1 MLLLSWAAFGQTKSG
16 SGFLP
21 SLDKQF
27 TFSQTGNYYYLIS
40 LTDSTK
46 CHSYLNFDPDTIPQD
61 YELYQYTVDEK
72 REEIEFTLYD
82 RRVIEQQAADSGRIY
97 DKPKALTRKECFLYR

>member
-1 MLLLSWAAFGQTKSG
+1 MLLLSWVAFGQTKSG

-21 SLDKQF
+21 SIDKQF
-27 TFSQTGNYYYLIS
+27 TFLKTGDNYYLIS

-46 CHSYLNFDPDTIPQD
+46 CLSYLNFNPNTIPQD

-82 RRVIEQQAADSGRIY
+82 RRIIEQQAADSGRIY